1 MVVGLGGTAYKATTI
16 GLLMTDN
23 AQSFIDWGHSTTTI
37 NRFLGFVGLMTARL
51 AISTL
56 VPPTSPG
63 FGIILQAATPDSEK
77 WTAMPFFLAASTIA
91 GAAPYLLDKVLQVC
105 FREDFLFTLSAKRF
119 VDTWPLTCWTGPT
132 MNKVFQASGGGK
144 MGASLAVIV
153 AHAAPFMGAQTSIM
167 QRYFLPHPLDTI
179 ISQPFGMSED
189 LFSMAMAEATSDPI
203 LASASLT
210 LLMFLFNFA
219 QFAVFSA
226 GSDLSACISAMLNL
240 AVGAFAAY
248 WLSMRTGNMV
258 LVMVGLQLVV
268 QLLAVPILARVL
280 TKVCGSHNPSRGL
293 EMLEP

>member
-1 MVVGLGGTAYKATTI
+1 
-16 GLLMTDN
+16 
-23 AQSFIDWGHSTTTI
+23 
-37 NRFLGFVGLMTARL
+37 
-51 AISTL
+51 
-56 VPPTSPG
+56 
-63 FGIILQAATPDSEK
+63 
-77 WTAMPFFLAASTIA
+77 
-91 GAAPYLLDKVLQVC
+91 
-105 FREDFLFTLSAKRF
+105 
-119 VDTWPLTCWTGPT
+119 
-132 MNKVFQASGGGK
+132 
-144 MGASLAVIV
+144 
-153 AHAAPFMGAQTSIM
+153 MGAQTSIM

-268 QLLAVPILARVL
+268 QLLAV
-280 TKVCGSHNPSRGL
+280 
-293 EMLEP
+293 